1 MIFGVNMSKLFI
13 IVLPILGVAFGHD
26 TYAGTCPKFQG
37 MVGFNWNR
45 VYIIFIVKL
54 PSEIFGGMILGYFLY
69 LIDISNPFHIVQ
81 ERNLVCS

>member
-13 IVLPILGVAFGHD
+13 IVFPILGVAFGHD
-26 TYAGTCPKFQG
+26 TYTGTCPKFQG

-54 PSEIFGGMILGYFLY
+54 PS
-69 LIDISNPFHIVQ
+69 
-81 ERNLVCS
+81 